1 MTPDRLPVNSPFTHT
16 STEESLFAELRS
28 RALTQ
33 LTAGQPIAA
42 LRYLSDLL
50 ALDPNHVATLL
61 TLGDC
66 YLAGQDISGAQ
77 AFYERAAAIAPD
89 NATARQRRALAFN
102 AQLAA
107 GSFSNT
113 KQVPTTWLSE
123 SGFPLGSEAV
133 YKWLWQMSQN
143 RKARSVG
150 ELLNTILRSP
160 DPSDAVRANLDEVLA
175 CLPTLINLSASQAE
189 VDGNSERAQL
199 LTRLADLAAA

>member
-1 MTPDRLPVNSPFTHT
+1 MTLAYSPIPATTPHT
-16 STEESLFAELRS
+16 TSEESLFAELRS

-89 NATARQRRALAFN
+89 NVTARQRRALAFN

-113 KQVPTTWLSE
+113 QQTPVAWLTE
-123 SGFPLGSEAV
+123 SGFPIGSEAV

-150 ELLNTILRSP
+150 ELLNTILKSP
-160 DPSDAVRANLDEVLA
+160 DPSAAVRANLDEVLA

-189 VDGNSERAQL
+189 VDGNADRAQL
-199 LTRLADLAAA
+199 LAKLADMATV